1 MRTFKIYS
9 LSNFRISNTA
19 IWGGGTP
26 QHKILHRGLGWN
38 PSPGRD
44 RSHRSDNTRPLT
56 CPRTATGEPLHYDQQ
71 AACYSPRDSFIYYP
85 AFIFLHGVEKV
96 LDAKWH
102 KVNISGWHGRRHST
116 FYCFHCCSFKGLGII
131 FVYGSFLKW
140 KEEFREIKI
149 KDSKQFH
156 WV

>member
-1 MRTFKIYS
+1 MLINHTKSSLLYSKQNLITIQGTALLFLVMKTFKIYS

-19 IWGGGTP
+19 IWGGGGTP

-96 LDAKWH
+96 LDAK
-102 KVNISGWHGRRHST
+102 
-116 FYCFHCCSFKGLGII
+116 
-131 FVYGSFLKW
+131 
-140 KEEFREIKI
+140 
-149 KDSKQFH
+149 
-156 WV
+156 

>member
-1 MRTFKIYS
+1 MG
-9 LSNFRISNTA
+9 
-19 IWGGGTP
+19 GGGTP

-96 LDAKWH
+96 LDAK
-102 KVNISGWHGRRHST
+102 
-116 FYCFHCCSFKGLGII
+116 
-131 FVYGSFLKW
+131 
-140 KEEFREIKI
+140 
-149 KDSKQFH
+149 
-156 WV
+156 